1 MKREADWPRYMVAR
15 RLAGGRTG
23 YYWVPHRRDLAAGFT
38 FGNEKLGDD
47 YAAACQKAA
56 MLNEHLD
63 AWRDGKAMP
72 EGVTHRRTGS
82 VDWWHEQYFR
92 SEAFKALSERTR
104 ADYRAAL
111 AAIADLPT
119 KVVDARTGE
128 PARTGALPVCSLSQA
143 AVDII
148 YERLR
153 RDGAVTRQAD
163 YAIDVAR
170 RAWKVVRRKHPG
182 LFLIPVTDPHG
193 KTARFA
199 VNPFEGVER
208 VHYER
213 DTAIPA
219 TRAEALVFAMAAF
232 KAGHPALGVAALICF
247 EWHQRPEDVRRG
259 RITWT
264 DYRPATRPNKVQ
276 VFTTRRAS
284 GYGRSSRS
292 STVESA
298 GCSIPSSR
306 ICSRNYRDSG
316 CRW

>member
-1 MKREADWPRYMVAR
+1 MSSISAPR
-15 RLAGGRTG
+15 
-23 YYWVPHRRDLAAGFT
+23 P
-38 FGNEKLGDD
+38 
-47 YAAACQKAA
+47 
-56 MLNEHLD
+56 
-63 AWRDGKAMP
+63 
-72 EGVTHRRTGS
+72 
-82 VDWWHEQYFR
+82 
-92 SEAFKALSERTR
+92 FKALSERTR

-182 LFLIPVTDPHG
+182 LFLIPSPDPHG

-232 KAGHPALGVAALICF
+232 KAGPPRARRGGTDLFRVAPEAGGRAPGSHHLDGLSASHAPQQGAGIHHKTRKRVWKVLEVVDGRKRRLFYPELEDLLAQLPQLGVPMVMF
-247 EWHQRPEDVRRG
+247 VPQRGPRSKDTGLRTPRLYSEPYAQHLVQQFARMRACRR
-259 RITWT
+259 TSLL
-264 DYRPATRPNKVQ
+264 
-276 VFTTRRAS
+276 RRAA
-284 GYGRSSRS
+284 
-292 STVESA
+292 TVA
-298 GCSIPSSR
+298 
-306 ICSRNYRDSG
+306 
-316 CRW
+316 